1 MRVSTY
7 KMLFQLKGKTKF
19 PNTFRKGRTSSQERR
34 KTGIHLLRK
43 GNHVIES

>member
-7 KMLFQLKGKTKF
+7 KMLVQLKGKTKL
-19 PNTFRKGRTSSQERR
+19 PNAFRKGRTSSQERR
-34 KTGIHLLRK
+34 KTAVKLLRK